1 MNKTHNANLKKKPGL
16 FASQQFFSWSMG
28 ECEVTLENGG
38 ALMYTHERNKQG
50 KNSHVATLSRHTD
63 YSKAAVGV
71 A

>member
-38 ALMYTHERNKQG
+38 ALMYTHER
-50 KNSHVATLSRHTD
+50 TLSRHTD
-63 YSKAAVGV
+63 YSNAAVGV